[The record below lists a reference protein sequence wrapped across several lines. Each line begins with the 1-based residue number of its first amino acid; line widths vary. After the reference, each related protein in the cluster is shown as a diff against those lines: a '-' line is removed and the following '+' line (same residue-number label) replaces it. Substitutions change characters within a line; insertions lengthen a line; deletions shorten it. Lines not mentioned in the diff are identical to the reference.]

1 MIPLIRTEHVLEEV
15 AATWDVSVA
24 ELVGRS
30 LRAEH
35 VWPRHLAMFLARFAT
50 KLSFSRIGARF
61 GGRDHSTV
69 LSAYSKIEQELA
81 TDVSLQAAVV
91 ALASRIRA
99 RADRE
104 AARYA
109 LSGELGHG

>member
-1 MIPLIRTEHVLEEV
+1 MIPRIRTQHVLAEV
-15 AATWDVSVA
+15 AASWNVPVA
-24 ELVGRS
+24 ELTGRS

-35 VWPRHLAMFLARFAT
+35 VWPRHLAMFLVRFAT
-50 KLSFSRIGARF
+50 RRSFSQIGASF

-99 RADRE
+99 RADRDRF
-104 AARYA
+104 ADI
-109 LSGELGHG
+109 GEPGHG